1 MPIVDL
7 TDRFCINAKA
17 TTRTDYYDAKARG
30 LCLRVTPNGVKTFT
44 LVFST
49 PEGKRARA
57 TLGRYPGM
65 TLARARALAI
75 EGHGQAFEGKDPRGD
90 ITASVAALI
99 HGYLA
104 KHVRPNL
111 RSAKTTE
118 LRFKRSVLP
127 VIGAR
132 PLECLHK
139 RDINRVLD
147 PILAR
152 GCQVEAARCFED
164 LRALFRWGVQRGD
177 LDHSP
182 MDGMRKPIT
191 PGPRERVL
199 SDDELRKLWRSLP
212 DALARSRACQLII
225 KLCILTGQ
233 RVGEIAGMT
242 RDELDLKAR
251 VWNIPG
257 RRSKNGHAHT
267 VPLSGAAI
275 AIIKDAPG
283 DHFLFPDYGGSSLS
297 GHAVARTIRLAQ
309 ARFGLAQWTA
319 HDLRRT
325 CVTGMAKLG
334 VPPIV
339 IGHAIN
345 HRSNMPVLRFAEP
358 KDPRKA
364 RVWKRLGRNNL
375 PRMSR
380 RASRNHLC
388 GFQGRVIR

>member
-132 PLECLHK
+132 PLEGLHK

-257 RRSKNGHAHT
+257 RRSKNGHR
-267 VPLSGAAI
+267 S
-275 AIIKDAPG
+275 IIRRGHCHYQRCAG
-283 DHFLFPDYGGSSLS
+283 RSLS
-297 GHAVARTIRLAQ
+297 ISRLRLQFPIGARGRAHHTSCASTLRPGAMDCARSSPNVRDGNGKTRRSPYRYRSRYQSPLRHQGWRDAGCLCAAHLRIRGSHGSLHV
-309 ARFGLAQWTA
+309 G
-319 HDLRRT
+319 
-325 CVTGMAKLG
+325 G
-334 VPPIV
+334 
-339 IGHAIN
+339 
-345 HRSNMPVLRFAEP
+345 
-358 KDPRKA
+358 
-364 RVWKRLGRNNL
+364 
-375 PRMSR
+375 
-380 RASRNHLC
+380 
-388 GFQGRVIR
+388 

>member
-1 MPIVDL
+1 
-7 TDRFCINAKA
+7 
-17 TTRTDYYDAKARG
+17 
-30 LCLRVTPNGVKTFT
+30 
-44 LVFST
+44 
-49 PEGKRARA
+49 
-57 TLGRYPGM
+57 
-65 TLARARALAI
+65 
-75 EGHGQAFEGKDPRGD
+75 
-90 ITASVAALI
+90 
-99 HGYLA
+99 
-104 KHVRPNL
+104 
-111 RSAKTTE
+111 
-118 LRFKRSVLP
+118 
-127 VIGAR
+127 
-132 PLECLHK
+132 
-139 RDINRVLD
+139 
-147 PILAR
+147 
-152 GCQVEAARCFED
+152 
-164 LRALFRWGVQRGD
+164 
-177 LDHSP
+177 
-182 MDGMRKPIT
+182 MRKPIT

-345 HRSNMPVLRFAEP
+345 HRSVTKAGVTLGVYVQHTYASEVRTALCMWADRVAGIVA
-358 KDPRKA
+358 DSA
-364 RVWKRLGRNNL
+364 RVLPMRKRD
-375 PRMSR
+375 
-380 RASRNHLC
+380 RA
-388 GFQGRVIR
+388 